1 MKFDFIKSPTIIA
14 SLLLVLVYVLPFT
27 PYFKNVVADNSDQD
41 NIKEEN
47 ILIKTQTITGLGML
61 TGSAKE
67 TGTGK
72 NYKEQTS
79 DQMKDMNE
87 GYFGPKPETA
97 KDNKK
102 WKAQFGLFDKL
113 SVLVI
118 LGAALMVFV
127 GYQTSANQKPLLD
140 EDKMGWVKIIVIG
153 LGLMIFSRYCFFIAN
168 DTKAG
173 AGLGAWLSLL
183 SVIVIALESRIMKLM
198 GK

>member
-47 ILIKTQTITGLGML
+47 IAITTQTITGLGML

-72 NYKEQTS
+72 NYKEQTG
-79 DQMKDMNE
+79 DETKDMNE
-87 GYFGPKPETA
+87 GYFGPKPEA
-97 KDNKK
+97 QKDNKK
-102 WKAQFGLFDKL
+102 WKATFGLFDKL

-153 LGLMIFSRYCFFIAN
+153 LGLMIFSRYCFFIAS
-168 DTKAG
+168 TTSAG